1 MIFNCKKLKA
11 FLLNLEQD
19 KMPTLTTS
27 IQHNTGSPHFSNQ
40 TRKRNK
46 RYSNWQGRGN
56 TVIIWRQ
63 HDSLYRKQ
71 QKPQKLLGLIPKSS
85 KVAGYKINKQKPVAF
100 LYTNNQIS
108 ERECKQSLLKL
119 LQKIL
124 RNKSHQGGERLIC

>member
-1 MIFNCKKLKA
+1 MQKKHLIKLTPIYDKKKTLKKEGTEETYLNITKPIYDKTTANMIFNCKKLKA

-56 TVIIWRQ
+56 TVII
-63 HDSLYRKQ
+63 
-71 QKPQKLLGLIPKSS
+71 
-85 KVAGYKINKQKPVAF
+85 
-100 LYTNNQIS
+100 
-108 ERECKQSLLKL
+108 
-119 LQKIL
+119 
-124 RNKSHQGGERLIC
+124 